1 MCNLILR
8 EGPGA
13 WGVLFRAH
21 TRAMWAAVSWWL
33 VWVVRVR
40 VWVIVV
46 TKFFVR
52 VLVEWFQVMIWV
64 WIIEIIHIHVLP
76 TYFPYQYRKHQ

>member
-8 EGPGA
+8 EGPGTR
-13 WGVLFRAH
+13 VVFFRAH
-21 TRAMWAAVSWWL
+21 TRAMRAAVSWWL
-33 VWVVRVR
+33 VWVVRVW

-46 TKFFVR
+46 TKFFGR

-64 WIIEIIHIHVLP
+64 GIIKIMHVWFV
-76 TYFPYQYRKHQ
+76 TADFVQ